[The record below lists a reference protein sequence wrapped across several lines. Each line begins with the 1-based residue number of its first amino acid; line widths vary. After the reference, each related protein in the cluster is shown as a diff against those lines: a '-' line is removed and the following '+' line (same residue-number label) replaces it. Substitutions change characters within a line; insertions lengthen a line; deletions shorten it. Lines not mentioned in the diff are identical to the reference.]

1 MTMQASL
8 TGQEAI
14 RDISALAWQ
23 TVTQS
28 KPDTWEATYSG
39 DAIVLDEKYGCHTI
53 GAYLNTDGNIN
64 IFATHAA
71 HRWEFGVPPNRAV
84 ARAAA
89 LIHQVTAREDADA
102 DVQ

>member
-53 GAYLNTDGNIN
+53 SAFLNTDGNIN

-89 LIHQVTAREDADA
+89 LIHQVTVREDADA